1 MPLIRV
7 IFMSLLPNN
16 TTQSDSKIA
25 NVKEVISQIDAD
37 DIVSRLNS
45 WPKPIRWLCLVSLV
59 FAMLTAVG
67 LIGGGFKVAT
77 QEHASTLFEYASNP
91 ILGLIIGM
99 VCTALIQSSSTVS
112 SIIVAM
118 VAGGLPITIAI
129 PMMMGANIGTSI
141 TNTIVSLGHIGNKQ
155 EFQRAFNAA
164 TIHDFFNI
172 FAVLIFLPI
181 EVLFGILEK
190 TSAFLVS
197 FFNTGTGADIGGF
210 NPIKLV
216 TSPIIDTVKSLTES
230 LPPVWDG
237 TVRIAIGMMLIIL
250 SITWMGKIMKSLMVG
265 RAKEMLKD
273 SLGRGAV
280 SGITSGTI
288 VTVLVQSS
296 STTTSLMVPLVG
308 NGIVSARSIYP
319 FTLGANIGTCIT
331 AVIAALSIS
340 GVNANLALQI
350 AFVHLVYN
358 VMAVLLIYGV
368 SFWREWPPNLSYQLS
383 LRVAEQK
390 AYGVAYIG
398 GVFFLIPLMSI
409 FLLT

>member
-1 MPLIRV
+1 
-7 IFMSLLPNN
+7 MSSTTDNANEMVGKLTALPKWLRWSFLL
-16 TTQSDSKIA
+16 
-25 NVKEVISQIDAD
+25 V
-37 DIVSRLNS
+37 
-45 WPKPIRWLCLVSLV
+45 LV

-67 LIGGGFKVAT
+67 LIGGGFKTAT
-77 QEHASTLFEYASNP
+77 QEHAKELFEFASNP
-91 ILGLIIGM
+91 FMGLIIGM

-141 TNTIVSLGHIGNKQ
+141 TNTIVSLGHISNKN

-172 FAVLIFLPI
+172 FAVIIFLPL
-181 EVLFGILEK
+181 ELAFGFLE
-190 TSAFLVS
+190 SLSSMLVS
-197 FFNTGTGADIGGF
+197 VFSFGSGSDVGGF
-210 NPIKLV
+210 NPVKLV
-216 TSPIIDTVKSLTES
+216 TGPIIDVVKLGTSQ
-230 LPPVWDG
+230 LPAVWDG
-237 TVRIAIGMMLIIL
+237 SLRALIGLLLIIL

-265 RAKEMLKD
+265 KARNILQN

-280 SGITSGTI
+280 SGISSGTV

-308 NGIVSARSIYP
+308 SGIVTARSIYP

-340 GVNANLALQI
+340 GPNAGLALQI
-350 AFVHLVYN
+350 AFVHFCYN
-358 VMAVLLIYGV
+358 VLAVLVIYGV
-368 SFWREWPPNLSYQLS
+368 KYWREWPPSLSYQLS
-383 LRVAEQK
+383 LKVAEQK
-390 AYGVAYIG
+390 AYGIAYIV
-398 GVFFLIPLMSI
+398 GVFFVVPLLAILFVS
-409 FLLT
+409 

>member
-1 MPLIRV
+1 MP
-7 IFMSLLPNN
+7 SPPNSSKQN
-16 TTQSDSKIA
+16 QSKIA
-25 NVKEVISQIDAD
+25 NVKEVISHIEPSK
-37 DIVSRLNS
+37 VLNNLQS
-45 WPKPIRWLCLVSLV
+45 WPKFIRWLCLIALI

-99 VCTALIQSSSTVS
+99 VCTALLQSSSTVS

-181 EVLFGILEK
+181 EILFGVLEK

-197 FFNTGTGADIGGF
+197 FVTFGSPTDIGGF
-210 NPIKLV
+210 NPIKLI

-230 LPPVWDG
+230 LSPVWDG
-237 TVRIAIGMMLIIL
+237 TARIAIGMVLIIL

-265 RAKEMLKD
+265 RARQMLQN
-273 SLGRGAV
+273 SLGRGAI
-280 SGITSGTI
+280 SGIASGTL

-308 NGIVSARSIYP
+308 NGIVTARSIYP

-331 AVIAALSIS
+331 AVVAALSIT
-340 GVNANLALQI
+340 GPNANLALQI
-350 AFVHLVYN
+350 AFVHFVYN
-358 VMAVLLIYGV
+358 SMAVLLIYGV

-390 AYGVAYIG
+390 AYGIAYIA
-398 GVFFLIPLMSI
+398 GVFFIVPLLAI